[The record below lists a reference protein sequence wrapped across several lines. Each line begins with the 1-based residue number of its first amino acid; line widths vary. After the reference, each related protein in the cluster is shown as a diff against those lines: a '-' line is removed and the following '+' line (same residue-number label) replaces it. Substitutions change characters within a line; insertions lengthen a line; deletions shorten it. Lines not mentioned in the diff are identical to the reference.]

1 MKKSKFTEDQIAFA
15 LKQAELG
22 TSVEEVCRRMGISD
36 ATFYVWRKKYAGVGP
51 SGLRRLRQL
60 EEENCKLKQI
70 VADLSLEKAMLQAV
84 VAKKLRPSQR
94 RALVPEL
101 MQRFGCIQRNAL
113 RVVKMSAS
121 AYLYKPVKKD
131 ESALKMRIK
140 EITDTRVHYGYRR
153 VHVLLRR
160 EGHTDIVK
168 RIYRLYREEGLSLRL
183 KRPRRNKAAKL
194 RQPKQLAHAINEI
207 WSMDFVVDA
216 LFDGRKRRMLTV
228 VDLFTRECLAIEV
241 GQGLKGE
248 DVVRTLNGITAQRGL
263 PRTIKT
269 DNGSEFISKVMD
281 KWAYERGV
289 ELDFSR
295 PGKPTD
301 NAAVESFNGR
311 LRQECLNAHWF
322 LSLAD
327 AQAKIGTWRQDYNE
341 SRPHSALGWATPADF
356 ARRCCLQAATAMSEE
371 PEVSTSGRY

>member
-1 MKKSKFTEDQIAFA
+1 
-15 LKQAELG
+15 
-22 TSVEEVCRRMGISD
+22 
-36 ATFYVWRKKYAGVGP
+36 
-51 SGLRRLRQL
+51 
-60 EEENCKLKQI
+60 
-70 VADLSLEKAMLQAV
+70 
-84 VAKKLRPSQR
+84 
-94 RALVPEL
+94 
-101 MQRFGCIQRNAL
+101 MQRFGCSQRNAL

-121 AYLYKPVKKD
+121 TYLYKSVRKD

-140 EITDTRVHYGYRR
+140 EITETRVHYGYRR

-160 EGHTDIVK
+160 EGHTDNVK

-207 WSMDFVVDA
+207 WSMDFVADA
-216 LFDGRKRRMLTV
+216 LFDGRKLRMLTV
-228 VDLFTRECLAIEV
+228 VDLYTRECLAIDV
-241 GQGLKGE
+241 GQSLKGE

-289 ELDFSR
+289 KLDFSR

-327 AQAKIGTWRQDYNE
+327 AQAKIGAWRQDYNE
-341 SRPHSALGWATPADF
+341 SRPHSSLGWATPADF
-356 ARRCCLQAATAMSEE
+356 ARRGGGGAANPA
-371 PEVSTSGRY
+371 